1 MPQHKQIS
9 WVQLRVGLLVI
20 GSLTVLAVALF
31 FISGQVGVFS
41 RRYTLRAYFASAGGV
56 REGTEVRLAGI
67 PVGNVQRIR
76 MSSLADPAKAVE
88 IDLRVSRRYQNEIRE
103 DSIASQDTAGLLGES
118 YIDISRG
125 GAGQKPLTNDAELK
139 SQQTADIKAIVQN
152 TNDVISNLRV
162 LSSKLNDITGQISS
176 GKGTL
181 GELIYHQELYNR
193 FEQTTQKVQGM
204 VTNIQS
210 GQGTLGK
217 LLTDE
222 SFYQRMNS
230 TLNSLNQL
238 IADARSGKGTLA
250 KFISDPSVYDNV
262 NKLTV
267 RGNAL
272 MDKIESGQGTLGKLV
287 NDPHLYDRVNSTVTH
302 LDSITSRMDNGEG
315 TLGKLST
322 DQSLFNTLNASAK
335 SLKEFLDEF
344 RKDPKKYLT
353 LRLHIF

>member
-1 MPQHKQIS
+1 MPQQKQIS

-20 GSLTVLAVALF
+20 VSLTVLALAIF
-31 FISGQVGVFS
+31 FISGQVSPFS
-41 RRYTLRAYFASAGGV
+41 RRYTLRTYFATAGGV

-67 PVGNVQRIR
+67 PVGNVHRIHI
-76 MSSLADPAKAVE
+76 SSFTDPAKSVE
-88 IDLRVSRRYQNEIRE
+88 IDLRISRRYQNEIRE
-103 DSIASQDTAGLLGES
+103 DSIASQETAGLLGES

-125 GAGQKPLTNDAELK
+125 GAGQKILTNDGELM

-162 LSSKLNDITGQISS
+162 LSTKLNDITGQIAE

-181 GELIYHQELYNR
+181 GPLIYDQKLYNR
-193 FEQTTQKVQGM
+193 IDQAVAHIQTMINNV
-204 VTNIQS
+204 QS

-230 TLNSLNQL
+230 TLDSLNQF
-238 IADARSGKGTLA
+238 IADARSGKGSLG
-250 KFISDPSVYDNV
+250 KFVSDPSVYDNV

-272 MDKIESGQGTLGKLV
+272 MDKIESSQGTLGKLV
-287 NDPHLYDRVNSTVTH
+287 NDPQLYDRVNSTVTH
-302 LDSITSRMDNGEG
+302 LDSITTRMDAGEG

-322 DQSLFNTLNASAK
+322 DASLFNTLNASAK